1 MAEIEFV
8 KVIAVGPRWNK
19 VLASDGN
26 VYTFRGDYNWRSNN
40 PGNIE
45 YGPFAIAHGAI
56 GAGAVPKGRERAFA
70 IFPSIEV
77 GERARVTLQFEKPSY
92 RNKTIAD
99 AISSYA
105 PESENN
111 TAAYAAAVAAAAGV
125 SVNTKMSD
133 LTPAQRQKFLAAQS
147 RVEGMRPGKI
157 IGEAG
162 KPVPAS
168 VVQQFKGT
176 ARPPVNVGP
185 APVPADRSIATRASQ
200 VITEPSGGMPP
211 VPRPRP
217 ASKGTVLV
225 PSLSN
230 GVTPLTFDRP
240 AAAAPAKKPPVPGLV
255 KVVPGRAPAKPA
267 VQASGRTVAQIGQEA
282 DNARLSGYRQVQ
294 EMGPSSKG
302 APAKKPAPASKIPGE
317 YVGGVG
323 GAGIA
328 GQVPL
333 PKGIVPKG
341 AAAAMDQAKGAMTKP
356 PVSGLIQLV
365 DPTKKKDGIA
375 SIPAGMPLNS
385 GSRDSVANRAA
396 GRAAAAS
403 MAAIAQQKAAAA
415 AAARQRV
422 AEAHQQRLRTEAK
435 ARGDAARAQAQRAAA
450 SRAAVLARTTT
461 VVDKLRQ
468 TGMSPSQAYDAANRD
483 NTGISNSQ
491 THSGVTGSGRAYNFD
506 TNTWV

>member
-1 MAEIEFV
+1 
-8 KVIAVGPRWNK
+8 
-19 VLASDGN
+19 
-26 VYTFRGDYNWRSNN
+26 
-40 PGNIE
+40 
-45 YGPFAIAHGAI
+45 
-56 GAGAVPKGRERAFA
+56 
-70 IFPSIEV
+70 
-77 GERARVTLQFEKPSY
+77 
-92 RNKTIAD
+92 
-99 AISSYA
+99 
-105 PESENN
+105 
-111 TAAYAAAVAAAAGV
+111 
-125 SVNTKMSD
+125 
-133 LTPAQRQKFLAAQS
+133 
-147 RVEGMRPGKI
+147 
-157 IGEAG
+157 
-162 KPVPAS
+162 
-168 VVQQFKGT
+168 
-176 ARPPVNVGP
+176 
-185 APVPADRSIATRASQ
+185 
-200 VITEPSGGMPP
+200 MPP

-282 DNARLSGYRQVQ
+282 DNARLSGYRHVQ